1 MLINNTAC
9 CPNTRS
15 CENVSCLVMNLFIMQ
30 LLPSWAILWRLDA
43 LCFWSFIRL
52 SAFTGMLLIILNSIL
67 RLKVYPPQ
75 EVCPSCIHTD
85 KYAPYQKVC
94 WVRFQYLVVYP
105 RQEVYQSC
113 IHTERSDPIKRCD
126 GFVSNTKRCI
136 HIKRCDSL
144 YPHWEVHPIS
154 KSVLDLYPI
163 PRGVSQGH
171 KVYLGV
177 YGMLI
182 WHLKA

>member
-1 MLINNTAC
+1 M
-9 CPNTRS
+9 
-15 CENVSCLVMNLFIMQ
+15 
-30 LLPSWAILWRLDA
+30 
-43 LCFWSFIRL
+43 
-52 SAFTGMLLIILNSIL
+52 
-67 RLKVYPPQ
+67 YPPQ

-85 KYAPYQKVC
+85 KYAPYQKVCWVRFQYLEVYPRQEAFQSCIHTEKYAPYQKVC